1 MRQSLAQLR
10 LTSDRRNV
18 HWWHKWTGILGGIA
32 LVGWIITGAVMIP
45 SPALVDAS
53 SGAVITE
60 TPELAS
66 RIAQALELPG
76 ATLAGVERLERH
88 TLGYSE
94 GPLPVYEVS
103 FRDPAG
109 VVTYVAARAG
119 YARRTTRGTRIARM
133 FASVHLFSP
142 LNHAPGGND
151 TRAASLWIASLVA
164 FISLLTG
171 YWLLLPQRRKR

>member
-1 MRQSLAQLR
+1 MRQSLARLR
-10 LTSDRRNV
+10 LTNDRRNV

-32 LVGWIITGAVMIP
+32 LVGWIITGAVMILP
-45 SPALVDAS
+45 HGSNPPVAAPQLDVGALVISPAAAARAIGADSAVVRSMTLIPIPTGMAYAIQRRGASPALVDAS

-94 GPLPVYEVS
+94 GPLPV
-103 FRDPAG
+103 
-109 VVTYVAARAG
+109 
-119 YARRTTRGTRIARM
+119 
-133 FASVHLFSP
+133 
-142 LNHAPGGND
+142 
-151 TRAASLWIASLVA
+151 
-164 FISLLTG
+164 
-171 YWLLLPQRRKR
+171 